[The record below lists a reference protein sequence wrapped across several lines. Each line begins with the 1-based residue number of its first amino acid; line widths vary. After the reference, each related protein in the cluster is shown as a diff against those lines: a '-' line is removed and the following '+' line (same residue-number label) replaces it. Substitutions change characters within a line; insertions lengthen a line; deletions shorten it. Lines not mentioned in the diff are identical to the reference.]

1 MSQKQS
7 FVESIANAIAILESQ
22 IQNGDFSDF
31 GPQLIELKK
40 VHSLYSARVEAEPA
54 TAEPD
59 YEAAE
64 KTDYRLMSMGLL
76 EEEPAAEGTANLQ
89 NTTLADFAGPINE

>member
-7 FVESIANAIAILESQ
+7 FVESMTNAITILETQ

-40 VHSLYSARVEAEPA
+40 VHSLYSAKVEAEPA
-54 TAEPD
+54 AED
-59 YEAAE
+59 
-64 KTDYRLMSMGLL
+64 TDYRLMDMGLL
-76 EEEPAAEGTANLQ
+76 EEEPAAEEPVNLQ
-89 NTTLADFAGPINE
+89 NTTLADFTGPIND